1 MSGLAQSHVARILS
15 FENLPDAAKEVVA
28 SKPHKL
34 GGTAAAKFASLA
46 QQGRVEEV
54 TKAISA
60 LVNSV
65 DMTQE
70 RALALASPS
79 RPKAARPSVVTIN
92 AGKRKLCDVSVRSGV
107 VGLRFSGK
115 DGEAMAEE
123 WAGRIAR
130 FIQAE
135 IDGK

>member
-15 FENLPDAAKEVVA
+15 FENLPEAAKQVVA
-28 SKPHKL
+28 TRPHKL

-54 TKAISA
+54 TKAIDA

-70 RALALASPS
+70 RALALASPT
-79 RPKAARPSVVTIN
+79 RPKAARPSVMTIN
-92 AGKRKLCDVSVRSGV
+92 TGKRKFCDVSVRSGV
-107 VGLRFSGK
+107 VGLRFPGK

-123 WAGRIAR
+123 WARRIAN
-130 FIQAE
+130 FIRSE
-135 IDGK
+135 IDSK